1 MRIHRPAI
9 ESGGGLLLKGAKK
22 VMDLATTIVPK
33 LKIVVVEDDA
43 TVRLFL
49 KESLEKMGHQ
59 VIGEAATGTEMVRM
73 VLTET
78 PDVVVFD
85 IHLPHLDGLKALAQI
100 YQEKIVAAVAIT
112 ADRDQDL
119 VRRAIEEHVLA
130 YLLKPVE
137 SYQLGPA
144 LQIAWARFE
153 EMRKLTSENAT
164 LQQNLQNRK
173 LIERAK
179 GVLMK
184 RHRWSEAD
192 AFKRLQRGAMNR
204 RMTMT
209 DLAQAVLNGKQIDL

>member
-1 MRIHRPAI
+1 
-9 ESGGGLLLKGAKK
+9 
-22 VMDLATTIVPK
+22 MDLATATIPS
-33 LKIVVVEDDA
+33 LKVVVVEDDA
-43 TVRLFL
+43 TIRLFL
-49 KESLEKMGHQ
+49 RETLEKMGHK
-59 VIGEAATGTEMVRM
+59 VVGEAATGTEMVRT
-73 VLTET
+73 VLALE
-78 PDVVVFD
+78 PEMVVFD

-100 YQEKIVAAVAIT
+100 YQERIVAAVAIT

-119 VRRAIEEHVLA
+119 VRRAVEEHVLA

-137 SYQLGPA
+137 AYQLGPA
-144 LQIAWARFE
+144 LMVAWARFE
-153 EMRKLTSENAT
+153 ELRKLTNENAT

-192 AFKRLQRGAMNR
+192 AFRRLQRGAMNR
-204 RMTMT
+204 RMSMT